1 MLEEELKKERDAF
14 GLKWGDG
21 MPISEGLAS
30 EVRGELGALRSSVN
44 EIKIERDG
52 VTERLL
58 ILDASYARLDIEARK
73 LRERLSEGDV
83 VEEPLVAEM
92 LEVESQAGQ
101 SSQDRDSAWE
111 RLVAAEAELRTIRAR
126 VEALALA
133 LDSTRSTMAMST
145 PFLVLNI

>member
-1 MLEEELKKERDAF
+1 MIERLRGIENDRRSANSYQIVLDLESEIARSEAELAALEVEVASFVPESERLSLLEEELKKERDAF

-83 VEEPLVAEM
+83 VEE
-92 LEVESQAGQ
+92 
-101 SSQDRDSAWE
+101 
-111 RLVAAEAELRTIRAR
+111 
-126 VEALALA
+126 
-133 LDSTRSTMAMST
+133 
-145 PFLVLNI
+145 